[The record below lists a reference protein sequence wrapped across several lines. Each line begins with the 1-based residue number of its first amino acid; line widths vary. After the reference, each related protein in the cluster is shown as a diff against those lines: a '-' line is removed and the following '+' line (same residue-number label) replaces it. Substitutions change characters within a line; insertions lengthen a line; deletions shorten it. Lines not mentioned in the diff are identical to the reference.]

1 MKTGIPKRLRKRIV
15 LKQSNHKYAGK
26 EDTDYM
32 CFYCP
37 VLTRKFMVLQAIVE
51 GINVP
56 ELIVKAINEYI
67 ARNMGIDNLY
77 KEVVKLIREELKEVE
92 DKYSKYD
99 SNIREKYLK
108 EVEQFLASKTLSP
121 VDARYIIDEV
131 DKCW

>member
-1 MKTGIPKRLRKRIV
+1 
-15 LKQSNHKYAGK
+15 
-26 EDTDYM
+26 
-32 CFYCP
+32 
-37 VLTRKFMVLQAIVE
+37 MVLQAIVE